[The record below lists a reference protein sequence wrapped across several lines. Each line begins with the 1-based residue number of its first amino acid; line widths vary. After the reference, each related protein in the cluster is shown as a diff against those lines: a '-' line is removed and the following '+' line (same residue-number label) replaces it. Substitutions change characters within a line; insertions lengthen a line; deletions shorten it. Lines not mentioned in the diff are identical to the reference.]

1 MIFPSILKAL
11 RSEAHALGKSVG
23 SYAVGIPDPNDEDGI
38 ELIDCSDE
46 RDDDLCHLTP
56 VVLVHGFFHN
66 WTGWIPLMKVLKEAG
81 YVRFLRVNYESL
93 FDDPREI
100 AGAVAGRVDE
110 MLDALDFDQAHVVG
124 HSLGGAVLR
133 YWETV
138 LGGDE
143 VLGAAVSLGGAQAGT
158 PWARRIPGNLLPD
171 AIRPLD
177 PQGHFIASLTEEPAT
192 RWTTISGDADVLI
205 PPPYGHLEGATQ
217 HTIEGAGHL
226 GLLYNVQALELVRD
240 SLVAAEPSTVSAAT
254 A

>member
-1 MIFPSILKAL
+1 MFFPSVLRAL
-11 RSEAHALGKSVG
+11 RSEAHALAKAAG
-23 SYAVGIPDPNDEDGI
+23 SYAVGIPDPNDLDGI
-38 ELIDCSDE
+38 ELIDCSD
-46 RDDDLCHLTP
+46 DDDEFCHLTP
-56 VVLVHGFFHN
+56 VVLVHGFVHN
-66 WTGWIPLMKVLKEAG
+66 WTGWIPLLGVLREAG

-100 AGAVAGRVDE
+100 AGAVAGRVHDL
-110 MLDALDFDQAHVVG
+110 LDALDFDQVHVVG

-177 PQGHFIASLTEEPAT
+177 PQGHFIATLTEEPAT
-192 RWTTISGDADVLI
+192 RWTTIAGAGDVLI

-217 HTIEGAGHL
+217 HTIDATGHL
-226 GLLYNVQALELVRD
+226 GLLYEPAAHEIVRD
-240 SLVAAEPSTVSAAT
+240 VFVAAEPSTGVAAT